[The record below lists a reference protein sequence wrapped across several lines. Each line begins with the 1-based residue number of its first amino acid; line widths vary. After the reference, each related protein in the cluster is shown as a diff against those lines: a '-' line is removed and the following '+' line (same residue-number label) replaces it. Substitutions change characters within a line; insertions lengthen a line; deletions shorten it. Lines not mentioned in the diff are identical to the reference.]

1 MAKQRKIRLGIL
13 RLQVQSLALLSGLR
27 IQHCHE
33 LWCRSQTWLK
43 SGIAVLWCRP
53 AAVAPIRPLA
63 WEPPY
68 AVGVTLKRK
77 KNLEFCASKFNI
89 KKVKR
94 WSSHCGQ
101 VVTNPAGIHED
112 ASSIPVLA

>member
-77 KNLEFCASKFNI
+77 KKFRILCIKIHYQESEKMEFPLWPSGNKPS
-89 KKVKR
+89 
-94 WSSHCGQ
+94 WD
-101 VVTNPAGIHED
+101 P
-112 ASSIPVLA
+112 